1 MADPTNRQQ
10 TPDPA
15 PPSLSAGDH
24 EMRNY
29 YATQDAPRPPPQN
42 EEPYLTPYLGLRAR
56 LSQTWINRWTVLLLL
71 VLIRTLLAIASLDDN
86 LGSARREALSAC
98 KSVENVGSSMASM
111 PHYMS
116 AGVNELSAQGIEKAI
131 NGLMQMLILSITG
144 VEEIVLFVINLLTS
158 TYVCLITLAVGGSLH
173 AAISVAEELG
183 DFLNST
189 AKDVGKELG
198 DVTADFDGA
207 MDKFLGGLTDCA
219 SVFAGKKL
227 DPPTID
233 LTDEIKKL
241 DNLQIPSDY
250 DEDLMKLN
258 DSIPTFEQVHNF
270 TNAAIRL
277 PFEEVKKLLN
287 ESLPRVLLVVAIL
300 VMIPM
305 AWREI
310 RRWKLQKERAQLVKN
325 DAFDPMDAVYIVSRP
340 YTAGAGLKLSAPITS
355 SRRRTLVRWAVAYA
369 TTTPALFVLSLA
381 IAGLLGCLCQYILL
395 KSIEK
400 ETPKL
405 ENQIIGFA
413 DKVIH
418 QLNNASQQWA
428 IGTNT
433 IINNTN
439 ADINEDVFGWVNT
452 STNAVNDTLNTFVDG
467 MVDALNTT
475 FGGTVLY
482 EPILDVLNCLV
493 LLKVEGIQK
502 GLTWVS
508 DHAHV
513 DFPLLPNDTFS
524 LGTIDKVAGS
534 QKEILANAEGDGSAG
549 DEITAAL
556 FHVISALYR
565 AVRQETIISAC
576 VLLIWVLIALIGITR
591 AVFLMFKGGDAGTYA
606 GRQPNSRGLSPGDK
620 RPHEDGHELDEFFA
634 RQRVPTYEQATRHSL
649 PPDAANGDNSANKYH
664 GQTYT
669 LTPNPMPKLEVQSAT
684 SPILHTGFSPRP
696 DLPEKL
702 GSVNGQNIDAA
713 IRRPTHIRASS
724 HGDYGITS
732 PASPHPNPDS
742 TPYLSTSYRSRS
754 NAAADEKQNP
764 FAEPNR

>member
-1 MADPTNRQQ
+1 MADPMNRQQ
-10 TPDPA
+10 NPNPA
-15 PPSLSAGDH
+15 PPSLSAGDY

-29 YATQDAPRPPPQN
+29 YATQDASRPPPQN

-98 KSVENVGSSMASM
+98 KSVENAGSTMASM

-116 AGVNELSAQGIEKAI
+116 AGVNELSAQGIEKSI

-189 AKDVGKELG
+189 AKDLGKELG

-207 MDKFLGGLTDCA
+207 IDKFLGGLTDFA

-250 DEDLMKLN
+250 DGIN
-258 DSIPTFEQVHNF
+258 DFFDNLVTIERS
-270 TNAAIRL
+270 A
-277 PFEEVKKLLN
+277 KKIFL
-287 ESLPRVLLVVAIL
+287 SVLLVAAIH

-340 YTAGAGLKLSAPITS
+340 YTAGAGLKLSAPIKS
-355 SRRRTLVRWAVAYA
+355 SRRRTVVRWAVAYA

-591 AVFLMFKGGDAGTYA
+591 AVFFMFKGGDAGTYA
-606 GRQPNSRGLSPGDK
+606 GRRPNSRGLPPGDK
-620 RPHEDGHELDEFFA
+620 QTHEDGHELDEFFA

-649 PPDAANGDNSANKYH
+649 PSGAATVDNSANKYH

-684 SPILHTGFSPRP
+684 SPVLHTGFSPRP
-696 DLPEKL
+696 DLP
-702 GSVNGQNIDAA
+702 
-713 IRRPTHIRASS
+713 
-724 HGDYGITS
+724 
-732 PASPHPNPDS
+732 
-742 TPYLSTSYRSRS
+742 
-754 NAAADEKQNP
+754 
-764 FAEPNR
+764 

>member
-1 MADPTNRQQ
+1 
-10 TPDPA
+10 
-15 PPSLSAGDH
+15 
-24 EMRNY
+24 
-29 YATQDAPRPPPQN
+29 
-42 EEPYLTPYLGLRAR
+42 
-56 LSQTWINRWTVLLLL
+56 
-71 VLIRTLLAIASLDDN
+71 
-86 LGSARREALSAC
+86 
-98 KSVENVGSSMASM
+98 M

-116 AGVNELSAQGIEKAI
+116 AGVNELSAQGIETAI

-198 DVTADFDGA
+198 DVTEDFDGA
-207 MDKFLGGLTDCA
+207 MNKFLGGLTDFA

-287 ESLPRVLLVVAIL
+287 ESLPRYTMNCSLFPVPKKERLTFCSDDDGINNFFDDLVTIERSAKKTFLSVLLFAAIL

-305 AWREI
+305 AWRET
-310 RRWKLQKERAQLVKN
+310 RRWKLQKGRAQLVKN

-340 YTAGAGLKLSAPITS
+340 YTAGAGLKLSAPIKS

-369 TTTPALFVLSLA
+369 TTTPVLFVLSLA

-475 FGGTVLY
+475 F
-482 EPILDVLNCLV
+482 
-493 LLKVEGIQK
+493 EGIQK

-524 LGTIDKVAGS
+524 LGTTDKVAGS

-591 AVFLMFKGGDAGTYA
+591 AVFLMFKGGNAGTYA
-606 GRQPNSRGLSPGDK
+606 GRRPNSRGLPPGDK
-620 RPHEDGHELDEFFA
+620 QTHGGGYELDEFFA
-634 RQRVPTYEQATRHSL
+634 RQRVPTYEQATRDSR
-649 PPDAANGDNSANKYH
+649 PSGAATVDNSANKYH

-684 SPILHTGFSPRP
+684 SPVLHTGFSPRP

-754 NAAADEKQNP
+754 NAAADEKHNP
-764 FAEPNR
+764 FADSNR